1 MVGFLFSA
9 ETRRNPYPWYEQMR
23 QASPVFCDPGTGT
36 WMLFDYAS
44 VRAVMNDQET
54 FSSRVVPPGGRAPD
68 WLVFND
74 PPRHSL
80 LRAAVMRAFTPRAIA
95 ELEPRIRQISADLL
109 AAASTT
115 GEMDL
120 IADYATPLPT
130 LVIAEMMGIPSVDRE
145 RFAMWSQA
153 IVNLSYSMM
162 GGAEAQRT
170 TMEFYAV
177 RPEMHAY
184 VMALVAE
191 RRAQPGSDLLS
202 TIIQSNVDGQRL
214 TEDDVFG
221 FFLLLL
227 SAATETTTNLIGN
240 AVVTLLEHP
249 DQLQLLRERRELLPG
264 AIEEIVRFRSP
275 GQVMFR
281 QTTRDVQMHGRV
293 IPANSFV
300 LVMVGSANRDTSHI
314 ADAGQFLIARS
325 PNPHIAFGHGIHFC
339 LGAALA
345 RLEGRIALTH
355 LLDEFS
361 TIELADETP
370 WEPRQALHVHGPARL
385 PIRLAADRGRR
396 RIQCSVSTNE

>member
-9 ETRRNPYPWYEQMR
+9 ETRRDPYPWYAQMR
-23 QASPVFCDPGTGT
+23 EAAPVFCDPNTGS
-36 WMLFDYAS
+36 WLLFDYAS
-44 VRAVMNDQET
+44 VRAAMSDPET

-74 PPRHSL
+74 PPRHSV

-95 ELEPRIRQISADLL
+95 ALEPRIREISAELL
-109 AAASTT
+109 ADATAGGT
-115 GEMDL
+115 MDL
-120 IADYATPLPT
+120 IADYATPLPIM
-130 LVIAEMMGIPSVDRE
+130 VIAEMMGIPSVDRE
-145 RFAMWSQA
+145 RFARWSQV

-170 TMEFYAV
+170 AMEFFAV
-177 RPEMHAY
+177 RPEMHAF
-184 VMALVAE
+184 VMTLVAE
-191 RRAQPGSDLLS
+191 RHAHPGNDLLS
-202 TIIQSNVDGQRL
+202 AIVHSDVDGLRISD
-214 TEDDVFG
+214 EDVFG

-240 AVVTLLEHP
+240 AIVTLLEHP
-249 DQLQLLRERRELLPG
+249 EQLRLLRSQQDLVPN
-264 AIEEIVRFRSP
+264 AIEEIVRYRSP
-275 GQVMFR
+275 AQVSFR
-281 QTTRDVQMHGRV
+281 QTTRDVELRGRT

-300 LVMVGSANRDTSHI
+300 LVMVGSANRDTTHLP
-314 ADAGQFLIARS
+314 DAHRFDITRT

-355 LLDEFS
+355 LLNDLS
-361 TIELADETP
+361 DIQLADDTP

-385 PIRLAADRGRR
+385 PVKVTRRVHESLA
-396 RIQCSVSTNE
+396 

>member
-23 QASPVFCDPGTGT
+23 QASPVFRDPGSGT

-44 VRAVMNDQET
+44 VRAAMNDPET

-74 PPRHSL
+74 PPRHSM
-80 LRAAVMRAFTPRAIA
+80 LRTAVMRAFTPRAIA
-95 ELEPRIRQISADLL
+95 ELEPRIRRISADLL
-109 AAASTT
+109 AVAGTT

-120 IADYATPLPT
+120 IAEYATPFPT
-130 LVIAEMMGIPSVDRE
+130 LVIADMMGIPSADWA
-145 RFAMWSQA
+145 RFARWSQT
-153 IVNLSYSMM
+153 IVNLSYSML

-170 TMEFYAV
+170 AMEFFQV
-177 RPEMHAY
+177 RPEMYAY

-191 RRAQPGSDLLS
+191 RREQPGADLLS
-202 TIIQSNVDGQRL
+202 TLVHADVDGQRL
-214 TEDDVFG
+214 TDEDIFG

-240 AVVTLLEHP
+240 AVVTLIEHP
-249 DQLQLLRERRELLPG
+249 DQLQLLRERRELLPS

-281 QTTRDVQMHGRV
+281 QTTRDVEMHRQT

-300 LVMVGSANRDTSHI
+300 LVMVGSANRDTAHI
-314 ADAGQFLIARS
+314 ADADQFNISRS

-361 TIELADETP
+361 TLVHVDETP
-370 WEPRQALHVHGPARL
+370 WEPRQALHVLGPARL
-385 PIRLAADRGRR
+385 PIRVTAAMA
-396 RIQCSVSTNE
+396 

>member
-9 ETRRNPYPWYEQMR
+9 ETRRDPYPWYAQMR
-23 QASPVFCDPGTGT
+23 EAAPVFCDPSTGS
-36 WMLFDYAS
+36 WLLFDYAS
-44 VRAVMNDQET
+44 VRAAMSDPET

-74 PPRHSL
+74 PPRHSV
-80 LRAAVMRAFTPRAIA
+80 LRAAVMRAFTPRAVA
-95 ELEPRIRQISADLL
+95 DLEPRIRDISAGLL
-109 AAASTT
+109 ADAAVT
-115 GEMDL
+115 GAMDV
-120 IADYATPLPT
+120 IADYATPLPI

-145 RFAMWSQA
+145 RFASWSQV

-162 GGAEAQRT
+162 GGAEAKRT
-170 TMEFYAV
+170 AMEFFAV

-184 VMALVAE
+184 VMTLVAE
-191 RRAQPGSDLLS
+191 RRARPGTDLLS
-202 TIIQSNVDGQRL
+202 TIVHSNIDGQQV
-214 TEDDVFG
+214 TDEDVFG

-240 AVVTLLEHP
+240 AIVTLLDHP
-249 DQLQLLRERRELLPG
+249 AQLHLLRTQRELLPN
-264 AIEEIVRFRSP
+264 AIEEIVRYRSP

-281 QTTRDVQMHGRV
+281 QTTRDVELHGQT

-300 LVMVGSANRDTSHI
+300 LIMVGAANRDTTHLP
-314 ADAGQFLIARS
+314 DANRFDITRN

-345 RLEGRIALTH
+345 RLEGRVALGH
-355 LLDEFS
+355 LLDAF
-361 TIELADETP
+361 TDIQLTTDAP

-385 PIRLAADRGRR
+385 PIKVVRR
-396 RIQCSVSTNE
+396 PHESVA

>member
-9 ETRRNPYPWYEQMR
+9 ETRRDPYPWYAQMR
-23 QASPVFCDPGTGT
+23 EAAPVFRDPNTGT
-36 WMLFDYAS
+36 WLLFDYAS
-44 VRAVMNDQET
+44 VRAAMSDPET
-54 FSSRVVPPGGRAPD
+54 FSSRVIPPGGRAPD

-74 PPRHSL
+74 PPRHSV
-80 LRAAVMRAFTPRAIA
+80 LRAAVMRAFTPRVIA
-95 ELEPRIRQISADLL
+95 ALEPRIREISAGLL
-109 AAASTT
+109 ADATQT
-115 GEMDL
+115 GAMDL
-120 IADYATPLPT
+120 IADYATPLPIM
-130 LVIAEMMGIPSVDRE
+130 VIAEMMGIPSVDRE
-145 RFAMWSQA
+145 RFARWSQV

-170 TMEFYAV
+170 TMEFFAV
-177 RPEMHAY
+177 RPAMHAY
-184 VMALVAE
+184 VMTLVAE
-191 RRAQPGSDLLS
+191 RRANPGDDLLS
-202 TIIQSNVDGQRL
+202 TIVHSDVDGQR
-214 TEDDVFG
+214 TTDEDVFG

-249 DQLQLLRERRELLPG
+249 AQLCLLRSQRDLLPH
-264 AIEEIVRFRSP
+264 AIEEIVRYRSP

-281 QTTRDVQMHGRV
+281 QTTRDVALHGRT

-300 LVMVGSANRDTSHI
+300 LVMVGSANRDTTHL
-314 ADAGQFLIARS
+314 ADAHRFDITRT

-355 LLDEFS
+355 LLDE
-361 TIELADETP
+361 LADIRLAADAP

-385 PIRLAADRGRR
+385 PVRVVRR
-396 RIQCSVSTNE
+396 MREAVS

>member
-1 MVGFLFSA
+1 MVGFLFSP

-23 QASPVFCDPGTGT
+23 AASPVFCDPNTGS

-44 VRAVMNDQET
+44 VRTAMNDPET

-74 PPRHSL
+74 PPRHSV
-80 LRAAVMRAFTPRAIA
+80 LRAVVMRAFTPRAIA
-95 ELEPRIRQISADLL
+95 ELEPRIFRISTALL
-109 AAASTT
+109 AGLGTAR
-115 GEMDL
+115 EFDL
-120 IADYATPLPT
+120 IADYATPLPI
-130 LVIAEMMGIPSVDRE
+130 LVIAELMGIPTVDRE
-145 RFAMWSQA
+145 RFASWSQV

-162 GGAEAQRT
+162 GGAEAKRT
-170 TMEFYAV
+170 AMEFYAV

-184 VMALVAE
+184 VMELVAE
-191 RRAQPGSDLLS
+191 RRARPGTDLLS
-202 TIIQSNVDGQRL
+202 TIVHGNADGEHL
-214 TEDDVFG
+214 SEEDVFG

-249 DQLQLLRERRELLPG
+249 DQQRMLRAQRALLPG

-281 QTTRDVQMHGRV
+281 QTTRDVEMHGRT
-293 IPANSFV
+293 IPKNSFV
-300 LVMVGSANRDTSHI
+300 LVMVGSANRDTAHI
-314 ADAGQFLIARS
+314 PDANRFDLTRS

-345 RLEGRIALTH
+345 RLEGRVALTH

-361 TIELADETP
+361 DIELADEIP

-385 PIRLAADRGRR
+385 PVRVRR
-396 RIQCSVSTNE
+396 A

>member
-9 ETRRNPYPWYEQMR
+9 ETRRDPYPWYAQMR
-23 QASPVFCDPGTGT
+23 EAAPVFCDPNTGS
-36 WMLFDYAS
+36 WLLFDYAS
-44 VRAVMNDQET
+44 VRAAMSDPET

-74 PPRHSL
+74 PPRHSV

-95 ELEPRIRQISADLL
+95 ALEPRIREISAELL
-109 AAASTT
+109 ADATAGGT
-115 GEMDL
+115 MDL
-120 IADYATPLPT
+120 IADYATPLPIM
-130 LVIAEMMGIPSVDRE
+130 VIAEMMGIPSVDRE
-145 RFAMWSQA
+145 RFARWSQV

-170 TMEFYAV
+170 AMEFFAV
-177 RPEMHAY
+177 RPEMHAF
-184 VMALVAE
+184 VMTLVAE
-191 RRAQPGSDLLS
+191 RRAHPGNDLLS
-202 TIIQSNVDGQRL
+202 VIVHSDVDGLRISD
-214 TEDDVFG
+214 EDVFG

-240 AVVTLLEHP
+240 AIVTLLEHP
-249 DQLQLLRERRELLPG
+249 EQLRLLRSQQDLVPN
-264 AIEEIVRFRSP
+264 AIEEIVRYRSP
-275 GQVMFR
+275 AQVSFR
-281 QTTRDVQMHGRV
+281 QTTRDVELRGRT

-300 LVMVGSANRDTSHI
+300 LVMVGSANRDTTHLP
-314 ADAGQFLIARS
+314 DAHRFDITRT

-355 LLDEFS
+355 LLNDLS
-361 TIELADETP
+361 DIQLADDTP

-385 PIRLAADRGRR
+385 PVKVTRRVHESLA
-396 RIQCSVSTNE
+396 

>member
-9 ETRRNPYPWYEQMR
+9 ETRRDPYPWYAQMR
-23 QASPVFCDPGTGT
+23 KAAPVFCDPSTGT

-44 VRAVMNDQET
+44 VRVAMNDAET

-74 PPRHSL
+74 PPRHSV

-95 ELEPRIRQISADLL
+95 TLEPRIREISGQLL
-109 AAASTT
+109 AEAGARET
-115 GEMDL
+115 MDL
-120 IADYATPLPT
+120 IADYATPLPIM
-130 LVIAEMMGIPSVDRE
+130 VIGEMMGIPSVDRE
-145 RFAMWSQA
+145 RFAAWSQV

-162 GGAEAQRT
+162 GGAVAQRT
-170 TMEFYAV
+170 TMEFYTV

-184 VMALVAE
+184 VMTLVAE
-191 RRAQPGSDLLS
+191 RRAQPGNDLLS
-202 TIIQSNVDGQRL
+202 TIVHSNIDGEQL
-214 TEDDVFG
+214 TDEDVFG

-240 AVVTLLEHP
+240 AVVTLLDHP
-249 DQLQLLRERRELLPG
+249 DQLHLLRTQHELLPN

-281 QTTRDVQMHGRV
+281 QTTRDVELHGRT

-300 LVMVGSANRDTSHI
+300 LVMVGSANRDTTHLP
-314 ADAGQFLIARS
+314 DANRFDITRN

-355 LLDEFS
+355 LLGDFS
-361 TIELADETP
+361 DIQLTVAEP

-385 PIRLAADRGRR
+385 PVRVTRR
-396 RIQCSVSTNE
+396 VHEAVP